1 MMCIFS
7 KQDFPEFVYFFF
19 EGHKIYVSFI
29 NFQVSRFYYLP
40 IDIRF
45 TKIYIITIC
54 TCLMMMA
61 MSNISQN
68 LTILWNVSKNKRCK
82 KTKMYLLKWK
92 IAKNKNM
99 LLFIIKIRREAC
111 FYFLH
116 FFIFK
121 GTSWFFLH
129 RNLHLKYSITTTKCH
144 ISVTV
149 SPICNP
155 KTVLKMVWKF
165 NRGLFYTLLANS
177 EIFEK
182 NYIGHNA

>member
-29 NFQVSRFYYLP
+29 NSQVSRFYHLP

-68 LTILWNVSKNKRCK
+68 LTIL
-82 KTKMYLLKWK
+82 
-92 IAKNKNM
+92 
-99 LLFIIKIRREAC
+99 
-111 FYFLH
+111 
-116 FFIFK
+116 
-121 GTSWFFLH
+121 
-129 RNLHLKYSITTTKCH
+129 
-144 ISVTV
+144 
-149 SPICNP
+149 
-155 KTVLKMVWKF
+155 
-165 NRGLFYTLLANS
+165 
-177 EIFEK
+177 
-182 NYIGHNA
+182 